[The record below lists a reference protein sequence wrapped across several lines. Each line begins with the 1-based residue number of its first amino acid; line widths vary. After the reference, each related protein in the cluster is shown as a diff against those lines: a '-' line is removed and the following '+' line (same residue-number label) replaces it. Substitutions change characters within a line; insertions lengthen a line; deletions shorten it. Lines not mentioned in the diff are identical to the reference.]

1 MTGQL
6 KKGEKACAHVCT
18 HPHTQ
23 VRMMVNKELPKL
35 LEKLRDAVHEYETTL
50 GLQLKV
56 EGQRI
61 IDVLDAADES
71 SEAAKHEAQV
81 CVCVCVCTC
90 MCVCMYTCYMHVE
103 RLPRMIQVNRMC
115 QGVNTHV
122 CMHVRMHTHTHTH
135 THVHTNRHAR
145 WRNR

>member
-18 HPHTQ
+18 HLHTQ

-56 EGQRI
+56 EGERI

-81 CVCVCVCTC
+81 CVCAH
-90 MCVCMYTCYMHVE
+90 MYVCMYVYMLYARSE
-103 RLPRMIQVNRMC
+103 AA
-115 QGVNTHV
+115 THDTSEQNVSV
-122 CMHVRMHTHTHTH
+122 CEHTRVYACAYAHAHTRTQ
-135 THVHTNRHAR
+135 NRHAR

>member
-81 CVCVCVCTC
+81 CVCVCVCAHV
-90 MCVCMYTCYMHVE
+90 CVCVCIHV
-103 RLPRMIQVNRMC
+103 IC
-115 QGVNTHV
+115 T
-122 CMHVRMHTHTHTH
+122 
-135 THVHTNRHAR
+135 
-145 WRNR
+145 